1 MEHRSSLSPLAVI
14 PSAPARP
21 LASRTKMLLEA
32 PILPTLLRLSAPNVL
47 NLLAIVGMITFDA
60 IFVGRLG
67 AEALAGV
74 SLVFPWLMFMQ
85 HAAASGMGGA
95 VSSAIA
101 RALGAGERDRAN
113 TLASHAL
120 ALAIVMAAV
129 TSAFMLLCGPL
140 LYQLMGAKGTVL
152 TSALAYSNVVFCGAT
167 SVWALNI
174 LANVVR
180 GTGNMGLPAFVIV
193 GSVLAH
199 VLLSSTLIFGWGPMP
214 ALGPA
219 GAGWGLIISFGIG
232 SVVLLV
238 YLRTT
243 TTLVTLPF
251 RGVTL
256 QWKLFAEIL
265 KVGIPGMLNVGITN
279 LSVVILTGI
288 AGHLGQETAVGYAMG
303 ARLEYILIPLAFGFG
318 TAIVTMVG
326 TNWGAKQFRRAR
338 QIAWT
343 GGVTVALACG
353 TIGAFLASFPQLW
366 MGLFSDDEEI
376 IRAGSSYLRIVGPI
390 YAFYG
395 LGMALYFAT
404 QGLGSVLAIVA
415 ANGIRLVVSACG
427 GLMAVFW
434 LGAGPVG
441 FFVAIA
447 AGFFV
452 YGGLTACVLFRLI
465 KPANLLGQEARHL
478 SSRDLGQKVHSV
490 LSPGFTH

>member
-1 MEHRSSLSPLAVI
+1 MENRNSSVPLAVI
-14 PSAPARP
+14 TSAPARP
-21 LASRTKMLLEA
+21 VAPRTKMLLEA

-47 NLLAIVGMITFDA
+47 NLLAIAGMITFDGLF
-60 IFVGRLG
+60 IGRLG
-67 AEALAGV
+67 GDALAGV
-74 SLVFPWLMFMQ
+74 SLVFPWVMFMQ

-101 RALGAGERDRAN
+101 RSLGAGQRDRAN
-113 TLASHAL
+113 ALASHAL
-120 ALAIVMAAV
+120 ALAIVMAAA

-140 LYQLMGAKGTVL
+140 LYRLMGGQKAVL
-152 TSALAYSNVVFCGAT
+152 TAALAYSNVVFCGAI

-174 LANVVR
+174 LGNVVR
-180 GTGNMGLPAFVIV
+180 GTGNMGLPALVIV

-199 VLLSSTLIFGWGPMP
+199 ILLSSTLIFGVGPMP

-219 GAGWGLIISFGIG
+219 GAGWGLVISFGVG
-232 SVVLLV
+232 SIILLI
-238 YLRTT
+238 YLRSTA
-243 TTLVTLPF
+243 TLVTLAF

-256 QWKLFAEIL
+256 RWKLFAEIL
-265 KVGIPGMLNVGITN
+265 KVGIPGMLNVGMTN

-288 AGHLGQETAVGYAMG
+288 AGRLGQEAAIGYAMG

-318 TAIVTMVG
+318 TAIVAMVG
-326 TNWGAKQFRRAR
+326 TNWGAKQFERAR

-353 TIGAFLASFPQLW
+353 TIGAFLALFPQLW
-366 MGLFSDDEEI
+366 MGLFSEEEGI

-404 QGLGSVLAIVA
+404 QGLGRVLGAVA
-415 ANGIRLVVSACG
+415 ANGVRLVVSTCG
-427 GLMAVFW
+427 GLLAVFW
-434 LGAGPVG
+434 LDAGPVG

-452 YGGLTACVLFRLI
+452 YGGLTACVLFRL
-465 KPANLLGQEARHL
+465 LRRYG
-478 SSRDLGQKVHSV
+478 
-490 LSPGFTH
+490 

>member
-1 MEHRSSLSPLAVI
+1 MENRISLIPLAVT
-14 PSAPARP
+14 PSAAARP
-21 LASRTKMLLEA
+21 IASRTKMLLEA

-47 NLLAIVGMITFDA
+47 NLMAIVGMITFDA
-60 IFVGRLG
+60 IFISRLG

-74 SLVFPWLMFMQ
+74 SLVFPWVMFVQ
-85 HAAASGMGGA
+85 HAANSGMGGA

-120 ALAIVMAAV
+120 ALTIVMAAV
-129 TSAFMLLCGPL
+129 TSAIMLLCGPL
-140 LYQLMGAKGTVL
+140 LYQLMGGQGAVL
-152 TSALAYSNVVFCGAT
+152 ASALAYSNVVFAGAI

-180 GTGNMGLPAFVIV
+180 GTGNMGLPAFVIL

-199 VLLSSTLIFGWGPMP
+199 ILLSSALIFGVGPMP

-219 GAGWGLIISFGIG
+219 GAGWGLIISFGAG

-238 YLRTT
+238 YLRSTT
-243 TTLVTLPF
+243 ALVKPAF

-256 QWKLFAEIL
+256 RWKLFAEIL
-265 KVGIPGMLNVGITN
+265 KVGIPGMLNVGMTN

-288 AGHLGQETAVGYAMG
+288 AGRLGQETAIGYAMG

-326 TNWGAKQFRRAR
+326 TNWGARQFERAR

-343 GGVTVALACG
+343 GGITVALACG
-353 TIGAFLASFPQLW
+353 TIGAFFASFPQLW
-366 MGLFSDDEEI
+366 MGLFSNEEEI
-376 IRAGSSYLRIVGPI
+376 IRAGSSYLSVVGPI

-395 LGMALYFAT
+395 LGMALYFAA
-404 QGLGSVLAIVA
+404 QGLGRVMAMVA
-415 ANGIRLVVSACG
+415 ANGMRLVVSACG
-427 GLMAVFW
+427 GLLAAFW
-434 LGAGPVG
+434 LDAGAMG
-441 FFVAIA
+441 FYMAIA
-447 AGFFV
+447 AGFSV
-452 YGGLTACVLFRLI
+452 YGGLAACALLRLI
-465 KPANLLGQEARHL
+465 KPANVPGQNARL
-478 SSRDLGQKVHSV
+478 SSLQISGQKVKS
-490 LSPGFTH
+490 

>member
-1 MEHRSSLSPLAVI
+1 MENRISLIPLAVI
-14 PSAPARP
+14 PSASARP
-21 LASRTKMLLEA
+21 IASRTKMLLDA

-47 NLLAIVGMITFDA
+47 NLLAIVGIITFDG

-67 AEALAGV
+67 PDALAGV
-74 SLVFPWLMFMQ
+74 SLAFPWVMFMQ
-85 HAAASGMGGA
+85 HAAASGMGGG

-101 RALGAGERDRAN
+101 RALGAGQRGLADA
-113 TLASHAL
+113 LASHAL
-120 ALAIVMAAV
+120 ALAVILAAI

-140 LYQLMGAKGTVL
+140 LYQLMGGQGAVL
-152 TSALAYSNVVFCGAT
+152 SAALAYSNVVFSGVI
-167 SVWALNI
+167 SIWALNI

-180 GTGNMGLPAFVIV
+180 GTGNMELPAFVII

-199 VLLSSTLIFGWGPMP
+199 VLLSPALIFGWGPLP

-219 GAGWGLIISFGIG
+219 GAGWGLIFSFGVG
-232 SVVLLV
+232 SIVLLTR
-238 YLRTT
+238 LRASTA
-243 TTLVTLPF
+243 LVTLAF

-256 QWKLFAEIL
+256 QWRLFSEML
-265 KVGIPGMLNVGITN
+265 NVGIPGILNVGITN

-288 AGHLGQETAVGYAMG
+288 AGRLGQETAIGYAMG

-318 TAIVTMVG
+318 TAIVSMVG
-326 TNWGAKQFRRAR
+326 TNWGAKQFQRAR

-353 TIGAFLASFPQLW
+353 SIGVLFALFPQVW
-366 MGLFSDDEEI
+366 MGLFSDEQEI

-404 QGLGSVLAIVA
+404 QGLGHVLTTVA
-415 ANGIRLVVSACG
+415 ANGVRLAVSACG
-427 GLMAVFW
+427 GLLAMFW
-434 LGAGPVG
+434 LDAGPVG

-452 YGGLTACVLFRLI
+452 YGGLTACVLLRLI
-465 KPANLLGQEARHL
+465 KPASAPGQEAR
-478 SSRDLGQKVHSV
+478 
-490 LSPGFTH
+490 P